1 MLRPKYLL
9 FLICLEM
16 YHRMINAVNQCPNKT
31 AVVEFNLHC
40 MWKWAFTVK
49 GKKGGG
55 ISRSDGVTHHILPG
69 VLPRRNE
76 HVGPGQG
83 QKQRQRNHVELK
95 VPNDDDKKLL
105 KDIT

>member
-1 MLRPKYLL
+1 
-9 FLICLEM
+9 M

-31 AVVEFNLHC
+31 AVVKFNLHC